1 MLFMCNEAVSITHRF
16 TTTMIVLL
24 LSSTKSVSTVNA
36 TDAGCQTR
44 VMFSRP
50 TNENYMSEILL
61 DGNKLS
67 FNHGK

>member
-1 MLFMCNEAVSITHRF
+1 MVNF
-16 TTTMIVLL
+16 TLLPVLL
-24 LSSTKSVSTVNA
+24 LSSTNSVSTVTA
-36 TDAGCQTR
+36 SVAGCRTR

-61 DGNKLS
+61 DNKLS